1 MTHTLGHGHEAL
13 RRGRWSMPGAEYFLT
28 LCTRDRKAG
37 LTEESVLS
45 AILAEASRLNAEGIW
60 NLRTLVVLPD
70 HVHLLVMV
78 SESTDLTAAVR
89 LLKGRLAPRLRK
101 SDLLWQQA
109 YFDRRMR
116 SQEDCLPVFL
126 YIFLNPYRANLV
138 RPGER
143 WPGYYCAEEDW
154 AWFGGLTNESLP
166 LPEWLA

>member
-1 MTHTLGHGHEAL
+1 
-13 RRGRWSMPGAEYFLT
+13 MPGAEYFLT

-101 SDLLWQQA
+101 SDLLWQQ
-109 YFDRRMR
+109 
-116 SQEDCLPVFL
+116 
-126 YIFLNPYRANLV
+126 RAN
-138 RPGER
+138 
-143 WPGYYCAEEDW
+143 
-154 AWFGGLTNESLP
+154 
-166 LPEWLA
+166 